1 MFTPAIDQ
9 LFHAVL
15 WITAIVFI
23 LVQGSLLVSFFR
35 SKQSVVRDT
44 FISNNTIVEVIWTAI
59 PVLILMCLVFFNQSV
74 SSQISGTPATHDVES
89 KVKAEQLA
97 WNFRDSNAQ
106 ERVQVTSSL
115 RKANTL
121 E

>member
-35 SKQSVVRDT
+35 SKQSVARDT
-44 FISNNTIVEVIWTAI
+44 RTPGNIMVEVIWTAI

-74 SSQISGTPATHDVES
+74 SSQISGTSPTHNVES
-89 KVKAEQLA
+89 KVTAEQFA
-97 WNFRDSNAQ
+97 WNSRYSKVQ
-106 ERVQVTSSL
+106 ERVQVNKQSSQGQYP
-115 RKANTL
+115 
-121 E
+121 